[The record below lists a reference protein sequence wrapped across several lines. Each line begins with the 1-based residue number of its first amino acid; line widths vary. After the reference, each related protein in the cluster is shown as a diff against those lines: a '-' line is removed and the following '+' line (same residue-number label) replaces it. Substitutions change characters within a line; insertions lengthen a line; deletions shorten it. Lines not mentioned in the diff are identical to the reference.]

1 MKLFV
6 TTVYVDDNA
15 SIAAQLSCYLRG
27 QWVMIRGMRA
37 WIVQIVNGRAV
48 LWMNKDKMIAV
59 FG

>member
-15 SIAAQLSCYLRG
+15 PIAAQLSSYLRG
-27 QWVMIRGMRA
+27 QWLMIRGMKAR
-37 WIVQIVNGRAV
+37 IVQIVNGRAV